1 MKDLFS
7 ILILIAASAFF
18 LSFVSGS
25 IENHKPL
32 NGCSLNDSSL
42 SIATAGTE
50 FKNSFTLPNNPYKLE
65 KIVIDAG
72 HGGKDSGCRGKYSLE
87 KNIALNIA
95 KEFGKRINESHP
107 EVEVIYT
114 RESDVFIPLF
124 KRIDIANKNK
134 ADLFISIHC
143 NYVARNTTSGTE
155 TFVMGL
161 HRAEENL
168 LVAKRENASIL
179 LEQNYQEN
187 YDGYDPNSPEG
198 HIILSMFQNAYLDQS
213 IHLANIIETS
223 FAKRSG
229 MKSRGVKQAGFM
241 VLRKATMPSVLVE
254 AGFLSNS
261 KEEKYLLSTK
271 GQKQVADVLLKAF
284 TEYKRSLDQE
294 SDRMEEVI
302 TENKMNIEIPKVEKS
317 RVIQPQIEQTE
328 IVETI
333 NKREAPAQK
342 QNHDPISISNELVY
356 KVQLAASL
364 NKPLSLQEPLLSV
377 IDEVEIRK
385 EDNMYKYLFGNYQS
399 LQNAS
404 EAKTKLTKR
413 GFKGAFIVAY
423 KGLDR
428 VKI

>member
-1 MKDLFS
+1 MFG
-7 ILILIAASAFF
+7 ILILIAASVFL
-18 LSFVSGS
+18 LSFVTGS
-25 IENHKPL
+25 DKSHEHTF
-32 NGCSLNDSSL
+32 GCSVNDSYL
-42 SIATAGTE
+42 SIATNDLE
-50 FKNSFTLPNNPYKLE
+50 FKNTFTLLNNPYKLE

-87 KNIALNIA
+87 KNIVLNIA
-95 KEFGKRINESHP
+95 REFGKRINETHP

-124 KRIDIANKNK
+124 KRIDIANKNN

-143 NYVARNTTSGTE
+143 NYAARKSTSGTE

-198 HIILSMFQNAYLDQS
+198 HIILSMFQNAFLDQS

-223 FAKRSG
+223 FAKRTG
-229 MKSRGVKQAGFM
+229 MNSRGVKQAGFM
-241 VLRKATMPSVLVE
+241 VLRKAAMPSVLVE

-284 TEYKRSLDQE
+284 TEYKRSLDAE
-294 SDRMEEVI
+294 NVRMEEVI
-302 TENKMNIEIPKVEKS
+302 TENKINIEVQKDKISAPQKPPVKTEVVEHISKPQEYTKPIKS
-317 RVIQPQIEQTE
+317 T
-328 IVETI
+328 T
-333 NKREAPAQK
+333 AQL
-342 QNHDPISISNELVY
+342 SNDIVY

-364 NKPLSLQEPLLSV
+364 NKPLTLQQPLLSV

-423 KGLDR
+423 RGLDR